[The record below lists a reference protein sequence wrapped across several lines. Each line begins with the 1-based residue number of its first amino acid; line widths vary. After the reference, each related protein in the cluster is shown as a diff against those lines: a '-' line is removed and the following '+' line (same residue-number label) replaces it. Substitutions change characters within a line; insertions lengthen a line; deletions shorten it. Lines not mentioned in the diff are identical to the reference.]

1 MRRNGDRRAHRR
13 ALLHCSTAVVLGAL
27 TVAPVAVARAQTC
40 AGSLSLGDRRLLAGA
55 FAEQWDDRSTLL
67 GGLGLARGAVFG
79 MLSGGIVSRA
89 GLRPAAPMVA
99 VVAGLERALGSGVRA
114 CPRVSAAAGFGPRD
128 IEGSDVDARSIDLE
142 LGMEAGRAFL
152 RDRRIQIV
160 PFVGAGL
167 RRSLLELSSGA
178 GESIRRSDVYG
189 TIDAGSGIVVARRLA
204 IIPRVTRTL
213 GALDDDASI
222 SLRVAVGL

>member
-1 MRRNGDRRAHRR
+1 MA
-13 ALLHCSTAVVLGAL
+13 A
-27 TVAPVAVARAQTC
+27 ARAQTC
-40 AGSLSLGDRRLLAGA
+40 GGSLSLGDWRLLASA
-55 FAEQWDDRSTLL
+55 FAEQWDDRSALL
-67 GGLGLARGAVFG
+67 GGLGLAGGRVFG
-79 MLSGGIVSRA
+79 VISGGIVTRA

-99 VVAGLERALGSGVRA
+99 VAAGVERPVRNGVRA
-114 CPRVSAAAGFGPRD
+114 CPHVSIAGGFGPRD

-142 LGMEAGRAFL
+142 LGIEAGRAFL
-152 RDRRIQIV
+152 GGRRVQIV
-160 PFVGAGL
+160 PFVGGGL

-204 IIPRVTRTL
+204 IIPRVRRTL

-222 SLRVAVGL
+222 SLTVAVGL